1 MKCTNCHKILKK
13 TSYYKAKPVCP
24 DCFERLRNKDKYC
37 SDEEFKKRMRI
48 GMKAARDK
56 KTGLI
61 TLNPERDLNKIPS
74 FV

>member
-24 DCFERLRNKDKYC
+24 DCFERLRYKDKYC

-56 KTGLI
+56 KYVELYEINQENTPQH
-61 TLNPERDLNKIPS
+61 T
-74 FV
+74 